1 MESNNYKALLKSVHT
16 FCFDIDGVFTDNI
29 VYLTSDGEQARTANV
44 RDGYA
49 VQLAIRNNIDI
60 VIISGGR
67 SEAVRKRFEGLGV
80 KHIHLGVKE
89 KLPLLRQ
96 YLADNL
102 IKVDDVCYMGDD
114 IPDLACM
121 KYVGLPVCPADAVP
135 EIKEAAAYIS
145 PYGGGKGCVRDVL
158 EQAMKLKGIWMNDTA
173 HIW

>member
-1 MESNNYKALLKSVHT
+1 MENKTYKEILSSITT
-16 FCFDIDGVFTDNI
+16 FCFDVDGVFTDNI

-96 YLADNL
+96 YMSDHRILAEN
-102 IKVDDVCYMGDD
+102 VCYMGDD
-114 IPDLACM
+114 IPDRACM
-121 KYVGLPVCPADAVP
+121 QYVGLSTCPADAVP
-135 EIKEAAAYIS
+135 EIKEVAKYIS
-145 PYGGGKGCVRDVL
+145 PYEGGKGCVRDIL
-158 EQAMKLKGIWMNDTA
+158 EQAMKVNGIWMNDTS